1 MRKNLSRSDG
11 RYKEIEKFKDYE
23 LTQCIAYEMAVR
35 NEEIKELAYKRD
47 STSILNM
54 FDETWIKRMNTISTK
69 EEEDEILDEF
79 TKIAVANIE
88 MYKENQR
95 LRKEII
101 EKSYFDIANQKGSKI
116 NDLLSNVFYKD
127 YVSRETQRIQAKKS
141 HLIDTGSM
149 KYAFTDEG
157 KADTKKKGVIKYDEL
172 YPVFS
177 RHIPIIPED
186 LSKEIDIVINM
197 ALPKNEILSY
207 IDKIKSNYDK
217 NPQLFK
223 SASLLSSLSSID
235 KEIFTIKIKTKKK
248 GSSSNLNMPEK
259 KQQEVYAD
267 LFFLYDVMEDASI
280 KKQKD
285 KFDHF
290 RYEMIMYY
298 GEKVRRYYR
307 KKDIDEILDHI
318 STPRDQSIR
327 EYYKVMK
334 YYIDEYGYKTL
345 LV

>member
-157 KADTKKKGVIKYDEL
+157 KADTKKAFDIALED
-172 YPVFS
+172 FS
-177 RHIPIIPED
+177 DKDFIFVDIAGRSVYED
-186 LSKEIDIVINM
+186 LSWKEIYNI
-197 ALPKNEILSY
+197 
-207 IDKIKSNYDK
+207 
-217 NPQLFK
+217 FK
-223 SASLLSSLSSID
+223 GIPEENFMSLLTLS
-235 KEIFTIKIKTKKK
+235 F
-248 GSSSNLNMPEK
+248 NM
-259 KQQEVYAD
+259 
-267 LFFLYDVMEDASI
+267 S
-280 KKQKD
+280 
-285 KFDHF
+285 
-290 RYEMIMYY
+290 
-298 GEKVRRYYR
+298 EKVALEIYTHLKEFKPHGLILTKADETQKRG
-307 KKDIDEILDHI
+307 IILNAVDEIELPIYYFTNGQKVPHNLLTA
-318 STPRDQSIR
+318 TPQNLAKLIL
-327 EYYKVMK
+327 E
-334 YYIDEYGYKTL
+334 
-345 LV
+345 